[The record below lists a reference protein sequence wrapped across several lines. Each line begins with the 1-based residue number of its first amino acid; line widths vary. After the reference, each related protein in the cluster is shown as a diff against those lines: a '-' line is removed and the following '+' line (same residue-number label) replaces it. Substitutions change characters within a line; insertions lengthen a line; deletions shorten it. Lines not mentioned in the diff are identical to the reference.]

1 MDNRDNILNAALT
14 LFSSHGYEA
23 VGVQEIVKKA
33 GITKPTLYHYFGS
46 KEGLLNEL
54 LGFYSDKLYRVLK
67 KASDYEGDL
76 PLTLINTAQAYI
88 RFAEEYPDFYR
99 LQLSLW
105 FAPPDSFPA
114 RAVTGFLEQQYHLI
128 ESMFLRAAE
137 DHGNMKGRHQRYA
150 LSFIGMINTYIEMFY
165 KRYLQLD
172 DRMVYLIV
180 HQFMHGIY
188 S

>member
-1 MDNRDNILNAALT
+1 MDNHDSILNAALT

-23 VGVQEIVKKA
+23 VGVQEIARTA

-54 LGFYSDKLYRVLK
+54 LGLYSDKLYRVLK

-88 RFAEEYPDFYR
+88 RFAEEYPEFYR

-105 FAPPDSFPA
+105 FAPPGQLPCKSRDRVS
-114 RAVTGFLEQQYHLI
+114 RTAVSPYREHVPQSRQRPREYERKT
-128 ESMFLRAAE
+128 SALRALL
-137 DHGNMKGRHQRYA
+137 HR
-150 LSFIGMINTYIEMFY
+150 
-165 KRYLQLD
+165 D
-172 DRMVYLIV
+172 DKHLYRDVI
-180 HQFMHGIY
+180 QEI
-188 S
+188 SAA